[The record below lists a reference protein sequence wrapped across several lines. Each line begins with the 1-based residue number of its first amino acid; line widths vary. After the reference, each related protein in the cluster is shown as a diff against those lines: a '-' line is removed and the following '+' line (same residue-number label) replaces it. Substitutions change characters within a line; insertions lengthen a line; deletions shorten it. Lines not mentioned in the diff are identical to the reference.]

1 MPNIVYYGQDIQP
14 IANRSLDTPN
24 EIAYWNNRGYNVNN
38 TNYLYEVLD
47 RLFDE
52 TEQTALAEENDE
64 MDAFY
69 LARQTTNNVIRD
81 YENNT
86 GTAIRLPAS
95 YIPYHESFSRRPI
108 PFFDLTGDNNDDV
121 DVWNVDNNN
130 NNDAPPPPMIEATEP
145 PPVYDF
151 APPPAGVNRVNVWD
165 ADTDDSD
172 SDLEPLPLNPNNME
186 VSDDDMEGAGHIHS
200 HNVRPFFAMN

>member
-1 MPNIVYYGQDIQP
+1 MPNIVYYGQDDEP

-24 EIAYWNNRGYNVNN
+24 EIVYWNSRGYNVNH

-52 TEQTALAEENDE
+52 TEQTALAEGNDE
-64 MDAFY
+64 MDAFF
-69 LARQTTNNVIRD
+69 LARETTNNVIRD

-95 YIPYHESFSRRPI
+95 YIPYHESLNERPI
-108 PFFDLTGDNNDDV
+108 PFFDLTV
-121 DVWNVDNNN
+121 D

-186 VSDDDMEGAGHIHS
+186 VSDNDMEGAGHIPS

>member
-24 EIAYWNNRGYNVNN
+24 EIAYWNSRGYNVNN

-52 TEQTALAEENDE
+52 TEQTALAEGNDE
-64 MDAFY
+64 MDAFF
-69 LARQTTNNVIRD
+69 LARATTNNVIRD

-86 GTAIRLPAS
+86 GTAIRLPANH
-95 YIPYHESFSRRPI
+95 IPYHESLNERPI
-108 PFFDLTGDNNDDV
+108 PFFDLT
-121 DVWNVDNNN
+121 VDNNN
-130 NNDAPPPPMIEATEP
+130 AAPPPPMIEENEL
-145 PPVYDF
+145 PPVFDF
-151 APPPAGVNRVNVWD
+151 APPPAGVNRVNIWD

-186 VSDDDMEGAGHIHS
+186 VSDNDMEGAGHISS